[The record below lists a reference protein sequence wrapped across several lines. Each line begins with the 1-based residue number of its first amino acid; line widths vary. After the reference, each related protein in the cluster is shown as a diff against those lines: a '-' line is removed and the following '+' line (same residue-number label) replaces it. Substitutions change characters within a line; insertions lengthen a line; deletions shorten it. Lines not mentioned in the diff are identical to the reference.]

1 MNDLSG
7 IKMQK
12 EEGNRDSFKINNLP
26 QVVFL
31 SILSYLDLKDL
42 GRASCVS
49 KHWYN
54 STLDPCLWRKLKLQK
69 RHKVDDE
76 VLVRIT
82 NHGSAVSVLD
92 VSECRSITEE
102 GLLKALLQCKCLVDL
117 SVVRCVAVTDKILS
131 VIGQSCRNIRSL
143 DISLCRVTD
152 TGVKELCEGCLQLEK
167 LTMDQCR
174 SLTSNSLLSVAQNCP
189 NLTFISVEYNDKIG
203 DDGVHELV
211 HRCPLLE
218 RLHLNSSGITSQ
230 TALFVAQCCRNII
243 LLDLRYCSSL
253 TDDEVKEVVNGCP
266 YLQILNLSL
275 CSHVTD
281 KALDYIITR
290 CASLR
295 SLYLVHCK
303 ITDTGLE
310 AFKRCVCKLERLD
323 ISWCQKVT
331 DQGVHAVLE
340 GCRHLKH
347 LGLVRCDLVREETVM
362 RLNQQFPQ
370 VFLSTVLT
378 EMNRVCNRAELASLP
393 GT

>member
-152 TGVKELCEGCLQLEK
+152 TGVKEVRRGVWKYLIQCLSTKTGRYRLHYTACVCENKPTSHKLCLLCRWSCLSQCKNRQRCKPLLQL
-167 LTMDQCR
+167 
-174 SLTSNSLLSVAQNCP
+174 
-189 NLTFISVEYNDKIG
+189 
-203 DDGVHELV
+203 
-211 HRCPLLE
+211 
-218 RLHLNSSGITSQ
+218 
-230 TALFVAQCCRNII
+230 
-243 LLDLRYCSSL
+243 
-253 TDDEVKEVVNGCP
+253 
-266 YLQILNLSL
+266 
-275 CSHVTD
+275 
-281 KALDYIITR
+281 
-290 CASLR
+290 
-295 SLYLVHCK
+295 
-303 ITDTGLE
+303 
-310 AFKRCVCKLERLD
+310 
-323 ISWCQKVT
+323 
-331 DQGVHAVLE
+331 
-340 GCRHLKH
+340 
-347 LGLVRCDLVREETVM
+347 
-362 RLNQQFPQ
+362 
-370 VFLSTVLT
+370 
-378 EMNRVCNRAELASLP
+378 
-393 GT
+393 